1 MTQTILFLLIG
12 IFIIILILLIH
23 LYDRKIVKQIDD
35 YEKNLEQ
42 KGILK
47 RHYIKKNSA
56 YIGAFAA
63 GVPSAPARSHERRP
77 PPSARRSRC
86 SRRGRCGRRLP

>member
-47 RHYIKKNSA
+47 RHYTKRDSDNK
-56 YIGAFAA
+56 
-63 GVPSAPARSHERRP
+63 
-77 PPSARRSRC
+77 
-86 SRRGRCGRRLP
+86 

>member
-47 RHYIKKNSA
+47 RHYYKKDNDN
-56 YIGAFAA
+56 
-63 GVPSAPARSHERRP
+63 R
-77 PPSARRSRC
+77 
-86 SRRGRCGRRLP
+86 

>member
-23 LYDRKIVKQIDD
+23 LYDRKVVKQIND

-47 RHYIKKNSA
+47 RHYIKKDSDNK
-56 YIGAFAA
+56 
-63 GVPSAPARSHERRP
+63 
-77 PPSARRSRC
+77 
-86 SRRGRCGRRLP
+86 

>member
-23 LYDRKIVKQIDD
+23 LYDRKIVKQIDA

-47 RHYIKKNSA
+47 RHYIKKNSDN
-56 YIGAFAA
+56 
-63 GVPSAPARSHERRP
+63 
-77 PPSARRSRC
+77 
-86 SRRGRCGRRLP
+86 